1 MAYLVSPGVVYLIA
15 RWMGASALFS
25 GGLAGGW
32 LVFAVFLV
40 EVLGRG
46 LVDWM
51 RVVRSG

>member
-1 MAYLVSPGVVYLIA
+1 VAYLVSPGVVYLIA